1 VGCACVQV
9 EALEKSLS
17 AENNAKKIDDMETEL
32 EIAGSEVRRLQ
43 KALEDMEEWKE
54 KLVKESRLPIHSR
67 IKLDSDH
74 THCCSSAFVF
84 LFDPIVAANE
94 HVSDLRWLL
103 IDLLTDLPVF

>member
-1 VGCACVQV
+1 MRVCLQV

-54 KLVKESRLPIHSR
+54 KLVKESNLSTHSR
-67 IKLDSDH
+67 IERTGLGPHSL
-74 THCCSSAFVF
+74 
-84 LFDPIVAANE
+84 LFIGFCLFCLIV
-94 HVSDLRWLL
+94 L
-103 IDLLTDLPVF
+103 